1 MGPPGGLAPG
11 RLDVTPAGD
20 DRTAR
25 PPCPLAAAVGRT
37 YHGGMS
43 RLEPRSAADREALRA
58 LIVDGLDDLADGPDS
73 RRRAEDLMRA
83 LDAYIES
90 APRAAH
96 HAAEPP
102 AATGPVE
109 GRYGPVFWAVVG
121 CGVAATLLAVVL
133 LPGGVWA
140 FSAILLIWIAAFVVL
155 ASA

>member
-1 MGPPGGLAPG
+1 MHPAGGLTPRVAHVTGG
-11 RLDVTPAGD
+11 RD

-25 PPCPLAAAVGRT
+25 PTRSLAAGSAPA
-37 YHGGMS
+37 YDEAMS
-43 RLEPRSAADREALRA
+43 RPEPRSGADREALRA

-73 RRRAEDLMRA
+73 RLRAEELMRA

-90 APRAAH
+90 APRASH
-96 HAAEPP
+96 HDIAPPP
-102 AATGPVE
+102 APPAVE

-155 ASA
+155 ASV